1 MTAYPVFEMRD
12 GERLLTASGP
22 LIRHVGS
29 LIGNRVQVP
38 HPADTSGL
46 VRLDRLPHRP
56 LDASVAGRFPIDDWP
71 GDDSIGW
78 WVEARDPSHTAVWM
92 ADALASC
99 GGEGA
104 FMLTTQRVAVTTA
117 EYLFASFPRRAPD
130 TGKKSLLGKVLATV
144 TGPKAYPNYWDPF
157 TGKQVAVW
165 QTGAEQV
172 SGVSTPLVGR
182 AFPFPKIF
190 QVDFADGSVLYGRYE
205 KGCLINGVKAP

>member
-78 WVEARDPSHTAVWM
+78 WVEARAIPAIPPYGWLTRWPHAV
-92 ADALASC
+92 
-99 GGEGA
+99 
-104 FMLTTQRVAVTTA
+104 
-117 EYLFASFPRRAPD
+117 
-130 TGKKSLLGKVLATV
+130 
-144 TGPKAYPNYWDPF
+144 
-157 TGKQVAVW
+157 
-165 QTGAEQV
+165 
-172 SGVSTPLVGR
+172 
-182 AFPFPKIF
+182 
-190 QVDFADGSVLYGRYE
+190 
-205 KGCLINGVKAP
+205 VKARSC